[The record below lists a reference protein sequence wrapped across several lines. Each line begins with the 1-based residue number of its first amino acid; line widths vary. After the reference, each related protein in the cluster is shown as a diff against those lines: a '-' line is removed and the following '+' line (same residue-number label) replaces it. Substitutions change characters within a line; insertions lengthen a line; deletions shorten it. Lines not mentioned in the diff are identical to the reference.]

1 MFIQIKRAIQAINL
15 SKMFIFLFCKITLP
29 PFFVFIYN
37 ANYKIYFS
45 EEEEEEEEEKCLEK

>member
-1 MFIQIKRAIQAINL
+1 
-15 SKMFIFLFCKITLP
+15 MFIFLFCKITLLP
-29 PFFVFIYN
+29 PLFFVFIYN

>member
-29 PFFVFIYN
+29 PFFFVFIYN

-45 EEEEEEEEEKCLEK
+45 EEEEEEEEKCLEK

>member
-45 EEEEEEEEEKCLEK
+45 EEEEEEEKCLEK